1 MITEHNRGDILKQ
14 MATDQEIE
22 RASNS
27 KLNWLRAAV
36 LGAND
41 GIVSVSSIILGV
53 VGATSVKHTIFIA
66 GLAGL
71 AAGAFSMAVG
81 EYVSVSSQ
89 RDTERSFIARE
100 KRRLQKYPDHELGGL
115 AKVYVEKGVSEKTAL
130 LVAEELTA
138 GDPLKAHLEAELQI
152 DEADLNNPWQA
163 ALASFVSFTVGGL
176 IPLVAVLAAG
186 THARVWVTF
195 VAVLVALCITGYL
208 SATVGNASRRR
219 AIVRVVIG
227 GALAMAAT
235 YFIGSLFGTA
245 VS

>member
-1 MITEHNRGDILKQ
+1 
-14 MATDQEIE
+14 MAETNEME

-53 VGATSVKHTIFIA
+53 AGATSARHTIFIA

-71 AAGAFSMAVG
+71 VAGAFSMGVG

-89 RDTERSFIARE
+89 RDTERAYIHRE
-100 KRRLQKYPDHELGGL
+100 KRRLREDPEHELEGL
-115 AKVYVEKGVSEKTAL
+115 AAAYEAKGVSHSTAL
-130 LVAEELTA
+130 LIAKELTA
-138 GDPLKAHLEAELQI
+138 KDALAAHLEAELQL
-152 DEADLNNPWQA
+152 DEEDLNNPSQA
-163 ALASFVSFTVGGL
+163 AVASMISFTIGGL
-176 IPLVAVLAAG
+176 IPLVAVLVASRSTRIA
-186 THARVWVTF
+186 VTF
-195 VAVLVALCITGYL
+195 IAVLVALTITGYA

-219 AIVRVVIG
+219 AILRVVVG
-227 GALAMAAT
+227 GAAAMAAT
-235 YFIGSLFGTA
+235 YFVGHLFGAA